1 MTTTMVARIIRVL
14 TGHDTA
20 TMLHAVD
27 DDGLEIKLEVPPVQ
41 ARTIVP
47 GQVLVVQWSA
57 HGIPALTTT
66 TPAAPQPAAIDPID
80 HEFDLRSEPPASAA
94 SARTIIDEFNTLLGA
109 PRRKG

>member
-1 MTTTMVARIIRVL
+1 MTTTMVARILRVL

-27 DDGLEIKLEVPPVQ
+27 DDGLEIKLEVPPAQ

-47 GQVLVVQWSA
+47 GQVLVLQWSA
-57 HGIPALTTT
+57 HSIPALAAPT
-66 TPAAPQPAAIDPID
+66 AAPQPAAIDPID
-80 HEFDLRSEPPASAA
+80 HEFDLRSGPPASAA

>member
-1 MTTTMVARIIRVL
+1 MTTMVARIVRVL

-20 TMLHAVD
+20 TLLHAAD
-27 DDGLEIKLEVPPVQ
+27 DDGLEIKLEVPPAQ

-57 HGIPALTTT
+57 HTVPALTTT
-66 TPAAPQPAAIDPID
+66 AAAPQPAAHTDPID
-80 HEFDLRSEPPASAA
+80 HEFDLRSEPTVSTAGP
-94 SARTIIDEFNTLLGA
+94 RNIIDEFNTLLGA